1 MSSATMMCDARRY
14 QRILPWVATTAGVL
28 VVIACA
34 GCASGASQDPATHAQ
49 IADRGATGEY
59 LRAREALIRSSMADL
74 SAGRRPMAAFEAH
87 VRAECPSALR
97 GTPVGHIAPLPKGAS
112 VGQERTQFQD
122 ARLAVEVE
130 QSLEAAQRQRLET
143 AVQRFAKTVASIRWS
158 NPLVAYLVKT
168 FIEIELERRHMSQLD
183 VCRAIRGWVAS
194 GYRKVPMLTPTEP
207 RGAIGRRWERAV
219 AALGCGKF
227 SPADPREVL
236 RALRPYQQ
244 PGGHPTTRDVEV
256 MEIQLSLEE
265 SRARKG
271 ATRSLRQA
279 LGMSAT
285 PSKRSK
291 RRRPLAAL
299 NAPPEPIGC
308 SGKPDYLSEPPAGEN
323 IMYVNP
329 GIAACVRSHGLTV
342 LNNDELVSK
351 TLTAAK
357 LEAAAKRCG
366 FEVKKGAQPA
376 RKAAAKRPVRKP
388 PAAARQPS
396 AIKAQSFRSRA
407 VAKVVACLHKAG
419 VNIPPSDPD
428 LLSSTS
434 GIKTRSPQ
442 VRSAIGN
449 CRSKSLATASR

>member
-1 MSSATMMCDARRY
+1 MMCQVAGRRCWTVTTGY
-14 QRILPWVATTAGVL
+14 GGEMSRCKRIRAWVAGAAVL
-28 VVIACA
+28 MVIVCA
-34 GCASGASQDPATHAQ
+34 GCSSQEAATRTRASDYSAANA
-49 IADRGATGEY
+49 Y

-74 SAGRRPMAAFEAH
+74 PAGSRPMAVFETH
-87 VRAECPSALR
+87 VRAECPGALR
-97 GTPVGHIAPLPKGAS
+97 GTPVDHIAPLPKGAS
-112 VGQERTQFQD
+112 VGQERAQFED
-122 ARLAVEVE
+122 ARFAVEVG
-130 QSLEAAQRQRLET
+130 QSLEAAQQQRLET
-143 AVQRFAKTVASIRWS
+143 AVQRFATTVASIRWS

-168 FIEIELERRHMSQLD
+168 FMEIELERRHMPQLD
-183 VCRAIRGWVAS
+183 VCRAIREWVAS
-194 GYRKVPMLTPTEP
+194 GYRKVPVLTPAEL

-279 LGMSAT
+279 LGMST
-285 PSKRSK
+285 IRSKRSK
-291 RRRPLAAL
+291 RRRPLTAL

-308 SGKPDYLSEPPAGEN
+308 SGKPDYLSEPVKEPAGES

-329 GIAACVRSHGLTV
+329 GVAACVRSHGLTV

-366 FEVKKGAQPA
+366 FEVEKIAKPNRNATIKSQP
-376 RKAAAKRPVRKP
+376 KR
-388 PAAARQPS
+388 
-396 AIKAQSFRSRA
+396 QSFRSLA
-407 VAKVVACLHKAG
+407 VAKIVACLHKAG
-419 VNIPPSDPD
+419 VQIPPSDSD

-434 GIKTRSPQ
+434 GIKTHSPQ
-442 VRSAIGN
+442 VKSAIGN
-449 CRSKSLATASR
+449 CRSESLATASR